1 MENDRKVLPNRR
13 RGFTQKARIGGHK
26 IYLHTG
32 EYKDGSL
39 GEIFLDMNKEG
50 ATLGGIMNC
59 FAIAVSLGLQH
70 GVPLRK
76 YVDAFTFTKF
86 EPAGMVQGSEYIKM
100 STSPLD
106 YIFRELA
113 VRYEGREDLAHVPP
127 LTAIVDKETENYIP
141 EIDGLPLPLEDDD
154 TVLLETDGK
163 EEVVIGGEQK
173 VVRLAREDYEKQKQ
187 EDPPVLE
194 KVLDIPKEQTTPSK
208 AEEARIKGYEG
219 ESCTNCS
226 QFTLV
231 RNGSC
236 LKCIT
241 CGETSGCS

>member
-1 MENDRKVLPNRR
+1 MNNDRERLPNRR

-70 GVPLRK
+70 GVPLGK
-76 YVDAFTFTKF
+76 YVEAFTFTKF
-86 EPAGMVQGSEYIKM
+86 EPAGMVEGSEFIKM

-113 VRYEGREDLAHVPP
+113 VRYDDRDDLAHVPP
-127 LTAIVDKETENYIP
+127 AQIIDKKTEKYIP
-141 EIDGLPLPLEDDD
+141 EIDGLPLPVEEQDV
-154 TVLLETDGK
+154 VLVEPET
-163 EEVVIGGEQK
+163 
-173 VVRLAREDYEKQKQ
+173 R
-187 EDPPVLE
+187 
-194 KVLDIPKEQTTPSK
+194 QTTKSWD
-208 AEEARIKGYEG
+208 R
-219 ESCTNCS
+219 
-226 QFTLV
+226 
-231 RNGSC
+231 
-236 LKCIT
+236 
-241 CGETSGCS
+241 

>member
-1 MENDRKVLPNRR
+1 MNLKQKETMENDRKVLPNRR

-127 LTAIVDKETENYIP
+127 LTTIIDKQTENYIP

-154 TVLLETDGK
+154 KILLEGD
-163 EEVVIGGEQK
+163 
-173 VVRLAREDYEKQKQ
+173 DKQ

-194 KVLDIPKEQTTPSK
+194 KVLDIPKKQSNPSK

-219 ESCTNCS
+219 ESCTNCN

>member
-127 LTAIVDKETENYIP
+127 LTTIINKETENYIP
-141 EIDGLPLPLEDDD
+141 EIDGLPLPLED
-154 TVLLETDGK
+154 
-163 EEVVIGGEQK
+163 EEVATGGEQK
-173 VVRLAREDYEKQKQ
+173 VLLEVDDKE

-194 KVLDIPKEQTTPSK
+194 KVLDIPKKQSTPSK

>member
-1 MENDRKVLPNRR
+1 MNSDRKTLPNRR

-50 ATLGGIMNC
+50 ATLGGLMNC

-70 GVPLRK
+70 GVPLGK

-86 EPAGMVQGSEYIKM
+86 EPAGMVQGSEYVKM

-113 VRYEGREDLAHVPP
+113 VRYEGRKDLAHVAPVQ
-127 LTAIVDKETENYIP
+127 IIDKKAGSYIP
-141 EIDGLPLPLEDDD
+141 EIDGLPQPLGDGDVVSIEPQKEYVQPAEALA
-154 TVLLETDGK
+154 VL
-163 EEVVIGGEQK
+163 
-173 VVRLAREDYEKQKQ
+173 
-187 EDPPVLE
+187 
-194 KVLDIPKEQTTPSK
+194 
-208 AEEARIKGYEG
+208 AEEARVKGYEG
-219 ESCTNCS
+219 EVCTSCN

>member
-1 MENDRKVLPNRR
+1 MTNSDRKTLPNRR

-70 GVPLRK
+70 GVPLGK

-86 EPAGMVQGSEYIKM
+86 EPAGMVQGSEHVKM

-113 VRYEGREDLAHVPP
+113 VRYDGRKDLAHVAPVQ
-127 LTAIVDKETENYIP
+127 IIDKEVEPYIP
-141 EIDGLPLPLEDDD
+141 EIDGLPQPLGDGDVVSIEPQKEYVPPAEAWA
-154 TVLLETDGK
+154 VLAD
-163 EEVVIGGEQK
+163 
-173 VVRLAREDYEKQKQ
+173 
-187 EDPPVLE
+187 
-194 KVLDIPKEQTTPSK
+194 
-208 AEEARIKGYEG
+208 EAKIKGYEG
-219 ESCTNCS
+219 EVCTSCN

>member
-1 MENDRKVLPNRR
+1 MNSDRKILPNRR
-13 RGFTQKARIGGHK
+13 RGFTQKAHIGGHK

-32 EYKDGSL
+32 EYGDGSL

-50 ATLGGIMNC
+50 ATLGGLMNC

-76 YVDAFTFTKF
+76 YVEAFTFTKF
-86 EPAGMVQGSEYIKM
+86 EPSGMVQGSDYIKM

-113 VRYEGREDLAHVPP
+113 VRYDDRQDLAHVPP
-127 LTAIVDKETENYIP
+127 AQIEEKKYIP
-141 EIDGLPLPLEDDD
+141 PILPIP
-154 TVLLETDGK
+154 V
-163 EEVVIGGEQK
+163 EE
-173 VVRLAREDYEKQKQ
+173 A
-187 EDPPVLE
+187 PVTE
-194 KVLDIPKEQTTPSK
+194 KVTVEVTPKSTPSK
-208 AEEARIKGYEG
+208 AEEAKVKGYEG
-219 ESCTNCS
+219 EACTSCS

-236 LKCIT
+236 LKCIS
-241 CGETSGCS
+241 CGETSGFS

>member
-1 MENDRKVLPNRR
+1 MNNDRKTLPNRR

-70 GVPLRK
+70 GVPLGK

-113 VRYEGREDLAHVPP
+113 VRYNDRKDLAHVPSP
-127 LTAIVDKETENYIP
+127 QIVDKKAGEYKP
-141 EIDGLPLPLEDDD
+141 EINGLPLPVEEDN
-154 TVLLETDGK
+154 
-163 EEVVIGGEQK
+163 II
-173 VVRLAREDYEKQKQ
+173 
-187 EDPPVLE
+187 LE
-194 KVLDIPKEQTTPSK
+194 KVPIIPDQQTTPSK
-208 AEEARIKGYEG
+208 AEEAKVKGYEG
-219 ESCTNCS
+219 EACTSCN

>member
-1 MENDRKVLPNRR
+1 MNSDRKTLPNRR

-50 ATLGGIMNC
+50 ATLGGLMNC

-70 GVPLRK
+70 GVPLGK

-86 EPAGMVQGSEYIKM
+86 EPAGMVQGSEHVKM

-113 VRYEGREDLAHVPP
+113 VRYEGRKDLAHVAPVQ
-127 LTAIVDKETENYIP
+127 IIDKEVEPYIP
-141 EIDGLPLPLEDDD
+141 EIDGLPQPLGDGDVVSIEPQKEYIPPAEAWA
-154 TVLLETDGK
+154 VLAD
-163 EEVVIGGEQK
+163 
-173 VVRLAREDYEKQKQ
+173 
-187 EDPPVLE
+187 
-194 KVLDIPKEQTTPSK
+194 
-208 AEEARIKGYEG
+208 EAKIKGYEG
-219 ESCTNCS
+219 EVCTSCN

>member
-1 MENDRKVLPNRR
+1 MNNDRKNLPNRR

-32 EYKDGSL
+32 EYGDGSL

-50 ATLGGIMNC
+50 ATLGGLMNC

-76 YVDAFTFTKF
+76 YVEAFTFTKF
-86 EPAGMVQGSEYIKM
+86 EPSGMVQGSDYIKM

-113 VRYEGREDLAHVPP
+113 VRYDDRQDLAHVPP
-127 LTAIVDKETENYIP
+127 VQIVDKKAEKYIL
-141 EIDGLPLPLEDDD
+141 EIDGLPLP
-154 TVLLETDGK
+154 V
-163 EEVVIGGEQK
+163 EEVSVSEEITAK
-173 VVRLAREDYEKQKQ
+173 AMEK
-187 EDPPVLE
+187 P
-194 KVLDIPKEQTTPSK
+194 TPSK
-208 AEEARIKGYEG
+208 AEEAKVKGYEG
-219 ESCTNCS
+219 EACTSCS

-236 LKCIT
+236 LKCIS

>member
-1 MENDRKVLPNRR
+1 MMNNDRKTLPNRR

-70 GVPLRK
+70 GVPLGK

-113 VRYEGREDLAHVPP
+113 VRYNDRKDLAHVPSP
-127 LTAIVDKETENYIP
+127 QIVDKKAGEYIP
-141 EIDGLPLPLEDDD
+141 EINGLPLPVEEDN
-154 TVLLETDGK
+154 
-163 EEVVIGGEQK
+163 II
-173 VVRLAREDYEKQKQ
+173 
-187 EDPPVLE
+187 LE
-194 KVLDIPKEQTTPSK
+194 KVPIIPDQQTTPSK
-208 AEEARIKGYEG
+208 AEEAKVKGYEG
-219 ESCTNCS
+219 EACTSCS

>member
-1 MENDRKVLPNRR
+1 MNLKQKETMENDRKVLPNRR

-127 LTAIVDKETENYIP
+127 LTTIINKETENYIP
-141 EIDGLPLPLEDDD
+141 EIDGLPLPLED
-154 TVLLETDGK
+154 
-163 EEVVIGGEQK
+163 EEVVTGGEQK
-173 VVRLAREDYEKQKQ
+173 VLLEVDDKE

-194 KVLDIPKEQTTPSK
+194 KVLDIPKKQSTPSK

>member
-1 MENDRKVLPNRR
+1 MNSDRKTLPNRR

-70 GVPLRK
+70 GVPLGK

-113 VRYEGREDLAHVPP
+113 VRYNDRKDLAHVPSP
-127 LTAIVDKETENYIP
+127 QIVDKKAGEYIP
-141 EIDGLPLPLEDDD
+141 EINGLPLPVEEDN
-154 TVLLETDGK
+154 
-163 EEVVIGGEQK
+163 II
-173 VVRLAREDYEKQKQ
+173 
-187 EDPPVLE
+187 LE
-194 KVLDIPKEQTTPSK
+194 KVPIIPDQQTTPSK
-208 AEEARIKGYEG
+208 AEEAKVKGYEG
-219 ESCTNCS
+219 EACTSCN

>member
-1 MENDRKVLPNRR
+1 MNSDRKTLPNRR

-50 ATLGGIMNC
+50 ATLGGLMNC

-70 GVPLRK
+70 GVPLGK

-86 EPAGMVQGSEYIKM
+86 EPAGMVQGSEHVKM

-113 VRYEGREDLAHVPP
+113 VRYEGRKDLAHVAPVQ
-127 LTAIVDKETENYIP
+127 IIDKEVEPYIP
-141 EIDGLPLPLEDDD
+141 EIDGLPQPLGDGDVVSIEPQKEYVQPAEAWA
-154 TVLLETDGK
+154 VL
-163 EEVVIGGEQK
+163 
-173 VVRLAREDYEKQKQ
+173 
-187 EDPPVLE
+187 
-194 KVLDIPKEQTTPSK
+194 
-208 AEEARIKGYEG
+208 AEEARVKGYEG
-219 ESCTNCS
+219 EVCTSCN

>member
-1 MENDRKVLPNRR
+1 MMNGDREKLPNRR
-13 RGFTQKARIGGHK
+13 IGFTQKARIGGHK

-50 ATLGGIMNC
+50 ATLGGLMNC

-86 EPAGMVQGSEYIKM
+86 EPAGMVQGSELIKM

-113 VRYEGREDLAHVPP
+113 VRYDGRKDLAHVAPVQ
-127 LTAIVDKETENYIP
+127 IVDKKAGAYIP
-141 EIDGLPLPLEDDD
+141 EIDGLPQPLG
-154 TVLLETDGK
+154 DG
-163 EEVVIGGEQK
+163 
-173 VVRLAREDYEKQKQ
+173 
-187 EDPPVLE
+187 
-194 KVLDIPKEQTTPSK
+194 DIVTAEI
-208 AEEARIKGYEG
+208 AEEYVPPAEAWAVLVDEAKPKGYEG
-219 ESCTNCS
+219 EACTSCS

-236 LKCIT
+236 LKCVT

>member
-1 MENDRKVLPNRR
+1 MNNDRERLPNRR

-70 GVPLRK
+70 GVPLGK

-86 EPAGMVQGSEYIKM
+86 EPAGMVDGSEFIKM

-113 VRYEGREDLAHVPP
+113 IRYDGRDDLAHIPTTGNVGIGTTGNVGIGTTSQIINKK
-127 LTAIVDKETENYIP
+127 TAKYIP
-141 EIDGLPLPLEDDD
+141 EIDGLPLPVEEKDAVTIEPDKDED
-154 TVLLETDGK
+154 K
-163 EEVVIGGEQK
+163 VILK
-173 VVRLAREDYEKQKQ
+173 
-187 EDPPVLE
+187 
-194 KVLDIPKEQTTPSK
+194 KVLDVPAEPKPWDRK
-208 AEEARIKGYEG
+208 IIEEAKTKGYEG
-219 ESCTNCS
+219 EACTSCNL
-226 QFTLV
+226 FTLV

-236 LKCIT
+236 LKCVT

>member
-1 MENDRKVLPNRR
+1 MMDSDRKILPNRR

-70 GVPLRK
+70 GVPLGK

-86 EPAGMVQGSEYIKM
+86 EPAGMVQGSEHVKM

-113 VRYEGREDLAHVPP
+113 VRYEGRKDLAHVAPVQ
-127 LTAIVDKETENYIP
+127 IIDKEVEPYIP
-141 EIDGLPLPLEDDD
+141 EIDGLPQPLGDDD
-154 TVLLETDGK
+154 IVSVEPQEEYVPPAEAWAVLAD
-163 EEVVIGGEQK
+163 
-173 VVRLAREDYEKQKQ
+173 
-187 EDPPVLE
+187 
-194 KVLDIPKEQTTPSK
+194 
-208 AEEARIKGYEG
+208 EARIKGYEG
-219 ESCTNCS
+219 EVCTSCN

>member
-1 MENDRKVLPNRR
+1 MNSDRKTLPNRR

-50 ATLGGIMNC
+50 ATLGGLMNC

-70 GVPLRK
+70 GVPLGK

-86 EPAGMVQGSEYIKM
+86 EPAGMVQGSEHVKM

-113 VRYEGREDLAHVPP
+113 VRYDGRKDLAHVAPVQ
-127 LTAIVDKETENYIP
+127 IIDKEVEPYIP
-141 EIDGLPLPLEDDD
+141 EIDGLPQPLGDGDVVSIEPQKEYVPPAEAWA
-154 TVLLETDGK
+154 VLAD
-163 EEVVIGGEQK
+163 
-173 VVRLAREDYEKQKQ
+173 
-187 EDPPVLE
+187 
-194 KVLDIPKEQTTPSK
+194 
-208 AEEARIKGYEG
+208 EAKIKGYEG
-219 ESCTNCS
+219 EVCTSCN

>member
-1 MENDRKVLPNRR
+1 MNTDRKTLPNRR

-59 FAIAVSLGLQH
+59 FAIAVSLGFQH
-70 GVPLRK
+70 GVPLGK
-76 YVDAFTFTKF
+76 YIEAFTFTKF

-113 VRYEGREDLAHVPP
+113 VRYDDREDLAHVPP
-127 LTAIVDKETENYIP
+127 AQIVDKKAGVYIP
-141 EIDGLPLPLEDDD
+141 EIDGLPQPLGDKDVVEIEENVEDEPI
-154 TVLLETDGK
+154 LK
-163 EEVVIGGEQK
+163 
-173 VVRLAREDYEKQKQ
+173 
-187 EDPPVLE
+187 
-194 KVLDIPKEQTTPSK
+194 KVLDVPNQQTSPSK
-208 AEEARIKGYEG
+208 ADEARVKGYEG
-219 ESCTNCS
+219 EACTSCS

>member
-1 MENDRKVLPNRR
+1 MMNNDRKTLPNRR

-70 GVPLRK
+70 GVPLGK

-113 VRYEGREDLAHVPP
+113 VRYNDRKDLAHVPSP
-127 LTAIVDKETENYIP
+127 QIVDKKAGEYIP
-141 EIDGLPLPLEDDD
+141 EINGLPLPVEEDN
-154 TVLLETDGK
+154 
-163 EEVVIGGEQK
+163 II
-173 VVRLAREDYEKQKQ
+173 
-187 EDPPVLE
+187 LE
-194 KVLDIPKEQTTPSK
+194 KVPIIPDQQTTPSK
-208 AEEARIKGYEG
+208 AEEAKVKGYEG
-219 ESCTNCS
+219 EACTSCN

>member
-1 MENDRKVLPNRR
+1 MTNSERKTLPNRR

-70 GVPLRK
+70 GVPLGK

-86 EPAGMVQGSEYIKM
+86 EPAGMVQGSEHIKM

-113 VRYEGREDLAHVPP
+113 VRYNGRKDLAHVAPVQ
-127 LTAIVDKETENYIP
+127 IVDKKAGAYIP
-141 EIDGLPLPLEDDD
+141 EIDGLPQPLG
-154 TVLLETDGK
+154 DG
-163 EEVVIGGEQK
+163 
-173 VVRLAREDYEKQKQ
+173 
-187 EDPPVLE
+187 
-194 KVLDIPKEQTTPSK
+194 DIVTAEI
-208 AEEARIKGYEG
+208 AEEYVPPAEAWAVLADEAKVKGYEG
-219 ESCTNCS
+219 EACTSCS

>member
-1 MENDRKVLPNRR
+1 MNNERKKLPNRR

-32 EYKDGSL
+32 EYVDGSL

-50 ATLGGIMNC
+50 ATLGGLMNC

-70 GVPLRK
+70 GVPLQK
-76 YVDAFTFTKF
+76 YVEAFTFTKF
-86 EPAGMVQGSEYIKM
+86 EPSGMVQGSECIKM

-113 VRYEGREDLAHVPP
+113 VRYDDRKDLAHVPP
-127 LTAIVDKETENYIP
+127 AQIIDKKTEKYIP
-141 EIDGLPLPLEDDD
+141 EIDGLPLPIEDDAII
-154 TVLLETDGK
+154 E
-163 EEVVIGGEQK
+163 K
-173 VVRLAREDYEKQKQ
+173 VPVEPEKQSLLSQ
-187 EDPPVLE
+187 AD
-194 KVLDIPKEQTTPSK
+194 
-208 AEEARIKGYEG
+208 EARVKGYEG
-219 ESCTNCS
+219 EACTSCN

-236 LKCIT
+236 LKCNT

>member
-1 MENDRKVLPNRR
+1 MNNDRKTLPNRR

-70 GVPLRK
+70 GVPLGK

-113 VRYEGREDLAHVPP
+113 VRYNDRKDLAHVPSP
-127 LTAIVDKETENYIP
+127 QIVDKKAGEYIP
-141 EIDGLPLPLEDDD
+141 EINGLPLPVEEDN
-154 TVLLETDGK
+154 
-163 EEVVIGGEQK
+163 II
-173 VVRLAREDYEKQKQ
+173 
-187 EDPPVLE
+187 LE
-194 KVLDIPKEQTTPSK
+194 KVPIIPDQQTTPSK
-208 AEEARIKGYEG
+208 AEEAKVKGYEG
-219 ESCTNCS
+219 EACTSCN

>member
-127 LTAIVDKETENYIP
+127 LTTIIDKQTENYIP

-154 TVLLETDGK
+154 KILLEGD
-163 EEVVIGGEQK
+163 
-173 VVRLAREDYEKQKQ
+173 DKQ

-194 KVLDIPKEQTTPSK
+194 KVLDIPKKQSNPSK

-219 ESCTNCS
+219 ESCTNCN

>member
-1 MENDRKVLPNRR
+1 MNSDRKTLPNRR

-50 ATLGGIMNC
+50 ATLGGLMNC

-70 GVPLRK
+70 GVPLGK

-86 EPAGMVQGSEYIKM
+86 EPAGMVQGSEHVKM

-113 VRYEGREDLAHVPP
+113 VRYEGRKDLAHVAPVQ
-127 LTAIVDKETENYIP
+127 IIDKEVEPYIP
-141 EIDGLPLPLEDDD
+141 EIDGLPQPLGDGDVVSIEPQEEYVPPAEAWA
-154 TVLLETDGK
+154 VLAD
-163 EEVVIGGEQK
+163 
-173 VVRLAREDYEKQKQ
+173 
-187 EDPPVLE
+187 
-194 KVLDIPKEQTTPSK
+194 
-208 AEEARIKGYEG
+208 EARIKGYEG
-219 ESCTNCS
+219 EVCTSCN

>member
-1 MENDRKVLPNRR
+1 MNNDRERLPNRR

-86 EPAGMVQGSEYIKM
+86 EPAGMVQGSEHIKM

-113 VRYEGREDLAHVPP
+113 VRYDGRNDLAH
-127 LTAIVDKETENYIP
+127 TAPVQIVDKKAGEYIP
-141 EIDGLPLPLEDDD
+141 EIDGLPQPLEDGD
-154 TVLLETDGK
+154 
-163 EEVVIGGEQK
+163 VVIAE
-173 VVRLAREDYEKQKQ
+173 
-187 EDPPVLE
+187 
-194 KVLDIPKEQTTPSK
+194 T
-208 AEEARIKGYEG
+208 AEEYVPPAEAWAVLADEAKVKGYEG
-219 ESCTNCS
+219 EACTSCS

>member
-1 MENDRKVLPNRR
+1 MDSDRKILPNRR

-70 GVPLRK
+70 GVPLGK

-86 EPAGMVQGSEYIKM
+86 EPAGMVQGSEHVKM

-113 VRYEGREDLAHVPP
+113 VRYEGRKDLAHVAPVQ
-127 LTAIVDKETENYIP
+127 IIDKEVEPYIP
-141 EIDGLPLPLEDDD
+141 EIDGLPQPLGDDD
-154 TVLLETDGK
+154 IVSVEPQEEYVPPAEAWAVLAD
-163 EEVVIGGEQK
+163 
-173 VVRLAREDYEKQKQ
+173 
-187 EDPPVLE
+187 
-194 KVLDIPKEQTTPSK
+194 
-208 AEEARIKGYEG
+208 EARIKGYEG
-219 ESCTNCS
+219 EVCTSCN

>member
-1 MENDRKVLPNRR
+1 MNLKQKETMENDRKVLPNRR

-113 VRYEGREDLAHVPP
+113 VKYEGREDLAHVPP

-141 EIDGLPLPLEDDD
+141 EIDGLPLPLED
-154 TVLLETDGK
+154 

-173 VVRLAREDYEKQKQ
+173 VVLEVDDKQ

-194 KVLDIPKEQTTPSK
+194 KVLDIPKEQTTTSK

-219 ESCTNCS
+219 ESCTNCN

>member
-1 MENDRKVLPNRR
+1 
-13 RGFTQKARIGGHK
+13 
-26 IYLHTG
+26 
-32 EYKDGSL
+32 
-39 GEIFLDMNKEG
+39 
-50 ATLGGIMNC
+50 MNC

-70 GVPLRK
+70 GVPLGK

-113 VRYEGREDLAHVPP
+113 VRYDGRKDLAHVAPVQ
-127 LTAIVDKETENYIP
+127 IVDIKIEAYIP
-141 EIDGLPLPLEDDD
+141 EIDGLPQPLEDNSIV
-154 TVLLETDGK
+154 TA
-163 EEVVIGGEQK
+163 EV
-173 VVRLAREDYEKQKQ
+173 
-187 EDPPVLE
+187 
-194 KVLDIPKEQTTPSK
+194 
-208 AEEARIKGYEG
+208 AEEYVPPAEAWAGLADEAKVKGYEG
-219 ESCTNCS
+219 EACTSCS

>member
-1 MENDRKVLPNRR
+1 MNSDRKTLPNRR

-70 GVPLRK
+70 GVPLGK

-86 EPAGMVQGSEYIKM
+86 EPAGMVQGSEYVKM

-113 VRYEGREDLAHVPP
+113 VRYEGRKDLAHVAPVQ
-127 LTAIVDKETENYIP
+127 IIDKEVEPYIP
-141 EIDGLPLPLEDDD
+141 EIDGLPQPLGDGDVVSIEPQKEYVQPAEALA
-154 TVLLETDGK
+154 VLAD
-163 EEVVIGGEQK
+163 
-173 VVRLAREDYEKQKQ
+173 
-187 EDPPVLE
+187 
-194 KVLDIPKEQTTPSK
+194 
-208 AEEARIKGYEG
+208 EAKIKGYEG
-219 ESCTNCS
+219 EVCTSCN

>member
-1 MENDRKVLPNRR
+1 MENDRKILPNRR

-70 GVPLRK
+70 GVPLSK
-76 YVDAFTFTKF
+76 YVEAFTFTKF

-113 VRYEGREDLAHVPP
+113 VRYENRDDLAHVAP
-127 LTAIVDKETENYIP
+127 TQIKDISTEAYIP
-141 EIDGLPLPLEDDD
+141 EIDGLPQPIQDN
-154 TVLLETDGK
+154 
-163 EEVVIGGEQK
+163 EEVVAVE
-173 VVRLAREDYEKQKQ
+173 VED
-187 EDPPVLE
+187 VSVME
-194 KVLDIPKEQTTPSK
+194 KVLDIPKKQSTPSK
-208 AEEARIKGYEG
+208 AEEARVKGYEG
-219 ESCTNCS
+219 ESCTSCN

>member
-1 MENDRKVLPNRR
+1 MNNDRKILPNRR
-13 RGFTQKARIGGHK
+13 RGFTQKAHIGGHK

-32 EYKDGSL
+32 EYGDGSL

-50 ATLGGIMNC
+50 ATLGGLMNC

-76 YVDAFTFTKF
+76 YVEAFTFTKF
-86 EPAGMVQGSEYIKM
+86 EPSGMVQGSDYIKM

-113 VRYEGREDLAHVPP
+113 VRYDDRKDLAHVPP
-127 LTAIVDKETENYIP
+127 AQIEEKKYIP
-141 EIDGLPLPLEDDD
+141 PILPIP
-154 TVLLETDGK
+154 V
-163 EEVVIGGEQK
+163 EE
-173 VVRLAREDYEKQKQ
+173 A
-187 EDPPVLE
+187 PVTE
-194 KVLDIPKEQTTPSK
+194 KVTVEVTPKSTPSK
-208 AEEARIKGYEG
+208 AEEAKVKGYEG
-219 ESCTNCS
+219 EACTSCS

-236 LKCIT
+236 LKCIS

>member
-1 MENDRKVLPNRR
+1 MNSDRKNLPNRR

-32 EYKDGSL
+32 EYGAGSI
-39 GEIFLDMNKEG
+39 GEFFLDMNKEG
-50 ATLGGIMNC
+50 ATLGGLMNC

-86 EPAGMVQGSEYIKM
+86 EPSGMVQGSDCIKM

-113 VRYEGREDLAHVPP
+113 VRYDDRQDLAHVPP
-127 LTAIVDKETENYIP
+127 AQIVDRKTEKYIP
-141 EIDGLPLPLEDDD
+141 EIDGLPLPIEGAS
-154 TVLLETDGK
+154 VPEK
-163 EEVVIGGEQK
+163 IPVEVT
-173 VVRLAREDYEKQKQ
+173 
-187 EDPPVLE
+187 
-194 KVLDIPKEQTTPSK
+194 PKTTPSK
-208 AEEARIKGYEG
+208 AEEAKVKGYEG
-219 ESCTNCS
+219 EACTSCS

-236 LKCIT
+236 LKCVS

>member
-1 MENDRKVLPNRR
+1 MNSDRKTLPNRS

-70 GVPLRK
+70 GVPLGK

-86 EPAGMVQGSEYIKM
+86 EPAGMVQGSEHVKM

-113 VRYEGREDLAHVPP
+113 VRYDGRKDLAHVAPVQ
-127 LTAIVDKETENYIP
+127 IIDKEVEPYIP
-141 EIDGLPLPLEDDD
+141 EIDGLPQPLGDGDVVSIEPQKEYVQPAEAWA
-154 TVLLETDGK
+154 VLAD
-163 EEVVIGGEQK
+163 
-173 VVRLAREDYEKQKQ
+173 
-187 EDPPVLE
+187 
-194 KVLDIPKEQTTPSK
+194 
-208 AEEARIKGYEG
+208 EAKIKGYEG
-219 ESCTNCS
+219 EVCTSCN